1 MKAKEGA
8 MGKINWTRVL
18 LGGLV
23 AGAVGN
29 VLMFAA
35 WGLFT
40 RPSLSAALEAL
51 GQPLQETVAT
61 TVIGVVLGF
70 LVMILVMWL
79 YAAIRPRYG
88 AGPRTAL
95 VAGVAAGL
103 LFAVFP
109 DIGWGLT
116 LRLIPGRVWATDA
129 VVSLVVIVIATLLGA
144 WVYKE
149 EGA

>member
-1 MKAKEGA
+1 

-18 LGGLV
+18 IGGLIAGVV
-23 AGAVGN
+23 AN
-29 VLMFAA
+29 VLWFAA
-35 WGLFT
+35 WGLFI

-51 GQPLQETVAT
+51 GRPLQETISAT
-61 TVIGVVLGF
+61 VVLVVVSF
-70 LVMILVMWL
+70 ILMILVIWL

-103 LFAVFP
+103 LVGVWP
-109 DIGWGLT
+109 NIGWGLT
-116 LRLIPGRVWATDA
+116 LRLIPARVWAADA
-129 VVSLVVIVIATLLGA
+129 IVSLVVIVIATLLGA

-149 EGA
+149 QAA

>member
-1 MKAKEGA
+1 

-18 LGGLV
+18 IGGLV
-23 AGAVGN
+23 AGVVAN
-29 VLMFAA
+29 VLWFAA
-35 WGLFT
+35 WGLFV
-40 RPSLSAALEAL
+40 RPGLRAALEAL
-51 GQPLQETVAT
+51 ERPQQETVAT
-61 TVIGVVLGF
+61 TVLMVVLSF
-70 LVMILVMWL
+70 LVMILAIWL

-103 LFAVFP
+103 LMGVFP

-116 LRLIPGRVWATDA
+116 LRLIPARVWVIDA
-129 VVSLVVIVIATLLGA
+129 VSTFVVLVVATLIGA

-149 EGA
+149 QAA